1 MKRITFL
8 ATAIAALFVLNFTQ
22 AAENQSVTLSNAFL
36 SRTMTVSNGVLRTTQ
51 IENLRAPV
59 AGEPIRAAAR
69 LPEAAPV
76 GRLCNS
82 TNNIQSETN
91 QTSWSPE
98 NAAEFKLRVSKGTQ
112 FVDGDEVLSTSDFIC
127 TKAEQYKLDG
137 AAGSGAAFTLENKDR
152 GLTVTVRYELKDSD
166 FFLRKR
172 LEIQSE
178 KPITLEYIEV
188 DSIPAPDA
196 LQIYT
201 CNAMTSQAPNNWRP
215 NLGQPL
221 YTTQTGTFWGVE
233 FPAAHNTVE
242 NSVLQ
247 CGYLW
252 GKEIAGGQTYL
263 SYWSVCGAADDPQF
277 VADCFQQYIDTIRAH
292 AFRLQTQYNAWF
304 DWGGGVNRNSFK
316 ASGNKINEEL
326 CVKRGVKP
334 LSAYV
339 IDDGWQENSRRIF
352 QQAWP
357 VNGKFD
363 PDFASTFQDMKAVN
377 SHLGLWLSPGCVFN
391 CGGMVNLYRQEGY
404 EALTRSMS
412 LCGPKYMADLEKRM
426 VELTQQGVC
435 FFKLDGLFGHLNI
448 RDFEITGRGCPA
460 MPQLGTEGFSF
471 NDARLNDTKYDELK
485 EYYMVAGT
493 ERLMQIFSKM
503 RQVNPDVYIVI
514 SNGAWLSP
522 WWLGYVD
529 TVWMINAG
537 DAASGSDRTGELTY
551 RDNIYHEIVFID
563 KVQFPLNALFNHEPK
578 KNASG
583 EPEQTFREY
592 LFMHLT
598 RGTGFVEMYLRPRVL
613 NDSDWNVL
621 AEGLKWADEIYP
633 CFARARMFG
642 DKPASGAPYGYSGW
656 DGKKGYLSVHNPNR
670 SEEKEITV
678 TLDRAIGMIPN
689 DGKTY
694 AVKAVVGSQDG
705 LNKTYKQGDTIT
717 FKLKPREIR
726 VLQFDAM

>member
-1 MKRITFL
+1 MKRIAFL
-8 ATAIAALFVLNFTQ
+8 AAAITAFFALNFSQ
-22 AAENQSVTLSNAFL
+22 AAESPSVTLSNAFL
-36 SRTMTVSNGVLRTTQ
+36 SRTLTVSDGVLRTTR
-51 IENLRAPV
+51 IENRRA
-59 AGEPIRAAAR
+59 
-69 LPEAAPV
+69 V
-76 GRLCNS
+76 GRCS
-82 TNNIQSETN
+82 QSELCSSSQLATRN
-91 QTSWSPE
+91 SQLHTAWSPE
-98 NAAEFKLRVSKGTQ
+98 NAAEFRLRVSKGTQ
-112 FVDGDEVLSTSDFIC
+112 FVEGDEVLSTSDFLC
-127 TKAEQYKLDG
+127 TKTEQYKLDG
-137 AAGSGAAFTLENKDR
+137 AAGTGAAFTLVNKDK
-152 GLTVTVRYELKDSD
+152 GLTVTVRYELKEAD

-188 DSIPAPDA
+188 DSVPAPDA

-201 CNAMTSQAPNNWRP
+201 CNAMTANAPSNWRP

-252 GKEIAGGQTYL
+252 GKEIAGGQTYA
-263 SYWSVCGAADDPQF
+263 SYWSVCGAADDPKF

-292 AFRLQTQYNAWF
+292 AFRLQTQYNTWF
-304 DWGGGVNRNSFK
+304 DMGWGVDRDSFK
-316 ASGNKINEEL
+316 ASVNKINEEL

-339 IDDGWQENSRRIF
+339 IDDGWQDNCPRIF

-357 VNGKFD
+357 VNHKFD
-363 PDFASTFQDMKAVN
+363 PDFASTFKDIEAVN

-391 CGGMVNLYRQEGY
+391 CGLMVRLYREAGY
-404 EALTRSMS
+404 EALTQSMS

-435 FFKLDGLFGHLNI
+435 YFKLDGLFGHLNI

-471 NDARLNDTKYDELK
+471 NDARLNDTKYNELK

-537 DAASGSDRTGELTY
+537 DAASGSDRTGELVY
-551 RDNIYHEIVFID
+551 RDNIYHEIVFTD

-598 RGTGFVEMYLRPRVL
+598 RGTGFVEMYLRPSVL
-613 NDSDWNVL
+613 NESDWNVL
-621 AEGLKWADEIYP
+621 AEGLKWADEIHP

-642 DKPASGAPYGYSGW
+642 NKPASGAPYGYSGW
-656 DGKKGYLSVHNPNR
+656 DGKKGYLSIHNPNR

-678 TLDRAIGMIPN
+678 TLDRSIGMIPN
-689 DGKTY
+689 DEKTY
-694 AVKAVVGSQDG
+694 SVKAVVGSQDG

-717 FKLKPREIR
+717 FKLAPREVR

>member
-8 ATAIAALFVLNFTQ
+8 AAAITALFALNFSQ
-22 AAENQSVTLSNAFL
+22 AAESQSVTLSNAFL
-36 SRTMTVSNGVLRTTQ
+36 SRTMTVSDGVLRTTK
-51 IENLRAPV
+51 IENRRAGT
-59 AGEPIRAAAR
+59 A
-69 LPEAAPV
+69 
-76 GRLCNS
+76 
-82 TNNIQSETN
+82 
-91 QTSWSPE
+91 WSPE
-98 NAAEFKLRVSKGTQ
+98 NTAEFKIRVSKGTQ
-112 FVDGDEVLSTSDFIC
+112 FVEGDEVLSTSDFLC
-127 TKAEQYKLDG
+127 TKTEQYKLDG
-137 AAGSGAAFTLENKDR
+137 AAGSGFAFTLVNKDK
-152 GLTVTVRYELKDSD
+152 GLTVTVRYELKEAD

-188 DSIPAPDA
+188 DSIPASDA

-201 CNAMTSQAPNNWRP
+201 CNAMTSQAPDNWRP

-252 GKEIAGGQTYL
+252 GKEIAGGQTYQ
-263 SYWSVCGAADDPQF
+263 SYWSVCGAADDTKF

-292 AFRLQTQYNAWF
+292 AFRLQTQYNTWF
-304 DWGGGVNRNSFK
+304 DMGWGVDRNSFK
-316 ASGNKINEEL
+316 ASADKINEEL

-339 IDDGWQENSRRIF
+339 IDNGWEDNCPRIF

-357 VNGKFD
+357 VNHKFD
-363 PDFASTFQDMKAVN
+363 PDFASTFKDMKAVN
-377 SHLGLWLSPGCVFN
+377 SHLGLWLSPGCVFT
-391 CGGMVNLYRQEGY
+391 CELMIRLYREAGY
-404 EALTRSMS
+404 EALTQSMS

-426 VELTQQGVC
+426 VELTRDGVC
-435 FFKLDGLFGHLNI
+435 FFKLDGLFGHLNT

-460 MPQLGTEGFSF
+460 MPQLETEGFSF
-471 NDARLNDTKYDELK
+471 NDARLNDVKYNELK

-529 TVWMINAG
+529 SVWMINAG

-551 RDNIYHEIVFID
+551 RDNIYHEIVFTD

-578 KNASG
+578 KTETG
-583 EPEQTFREY
+583 EPEETFREY

-598 RGTGFVEMYLRPRVL
+598 RGTGFVEMYLRPRAL
-613 NDSDWNVL
+613 NESDWNVL
-621 AEGLKWADEIYP
+621 AEGLKWADEIHP

-642 DKPASGAPYGYSGW
+642 SQPASGAPYGYSGW

-678 TLDRAIGMIPN
+678 ILDRSIGMVPN

-694 AVKAVVGSQDG
+694 SVKAVVGSQIG
-705 LNKTYKQGDTIT
+705 LNKTYKQGDSIT
-717 FKLKPREIR
+717 FKLAPREVR

>member
-8 ATAIAALFVLNFTQ
+8 AAAITAFFALNFSQ
-22 AAENQSVTLSNAFL
+22 AAESQSVTLSNAFL
-36 SRTMTVSNGVLRTTQ
+36 SRTLTVSDGVLRTTQ
-51 IENLRAPV
+51 IENRRAKT
-59 AGEPIRAAAR
+59 A
-69 LPEAAPV
+69 
-76 GRLCNS
+76 
-82 TNNIQSETN
+82 
-91 QTSWSPE
+91 WSPE

-112 FVDGDEVLSTSDFIC
+112 FVEGDEVLSTSDFLC
-127 TKAEQYKLDG
+127 TKTEQYKLDG
-137 AAGSGAAFTLENKDR
+137 AAGSGAAFTLVNRDK
-152 GLTVTVRYELKDSD
+152 GLTVTVRYELKEAD

-188 DSIPAPDA
+188 DSVPAPDA

-201 CNAMTSQAPNNWRP
+201 CNAMTANGPSNWRP

-221 YTTQTGTFWGVE
+221 YTTHTGTFWGVE

-252 GKEIAGGQTYL
+252 GKELAGGQTYL
-263 SYWSVCGAADDPQF
+263 SHWSVCGAADDPKF

-292 AFRLQTQYNAWF
+292 AFRLQTQYNCWF
-304 DWGGGVNRNSFK
+304 DLGRGVNRNSFK
-316 ASGNKINEEL
+316 TSVNTINEEL

-339 IDDGWQENSRRIF
+339 IDDGWQDNSPKIF

-357 VNGKFD
+357 VNGKFA
-363 PDFASTFQDMKAVN
+363 PDFASSLQDMKDVN

-391 CGGMVNLYRQEGY
+391 CGGMVHLYREAGY
-404 EALTRSMS
+404 EAMSNYMS
-412 LCGPKYMADLEKRM
+412 LCGPKYTADLEKRM
-426 VELTQQGVC
+426 VELTRQGVC

-448 RDFEITGRGCPA
+448 REFELAGRGCPA
-460 MPQLGTEGFSF
+460 MPQLDTEGFSC
-471 NDARLNDTKYDELK
+471 NDRRLNDTKYDELK

-493 ERLMQIFSKM
+493 ERLMQIFSHM

-529 TVWMINAG
+529 TIWMINAG

-551 RDNIYHEIVFID
+551 RDNIYHEIVFTD

-583 EPEQTFREY
+583 EPEETFREY

-598 RGTGFVEMYLRPRVL
+598 RGTGFVEMYLRPSVL
-613 NDSDWNVL
+613 NESDWNVL
-621 AEGLKWADEIYP
+621 AEGLKWADEIHL

-642 DKPASGAPYGYSGW
+642 TSHAKGGDEVMLPNKPDSKITMSNQEPTLSEPASGAPYGYSGW
-656 DGKKGYLSVHNPNR
+656 NGKKGYLSVHNPNR

-678 TLDRAIGMIPN
+678 TLDRSIGMIPN

-694 AVKAVVGSQDG
+694 SVKAVVGSQSG
-705 LNKTYKQGDTIT
+705 LNKTYKQGDSIM
-717 FKLKPREIR
+717 FKLAPREIR